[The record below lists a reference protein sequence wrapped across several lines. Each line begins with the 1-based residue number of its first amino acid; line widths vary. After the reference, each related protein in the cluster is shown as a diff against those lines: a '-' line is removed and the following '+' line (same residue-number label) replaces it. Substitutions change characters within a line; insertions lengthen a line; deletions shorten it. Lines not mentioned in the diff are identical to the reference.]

1 MIEYLFTNWITI
13 LIIILIYSIFN
24 KIYNLLFTPFDELK
38 FIEQINNQK
47 KLEKKFNEININ
59 NNIPTL
65 LSYYIN

>member
-1 MIEYLFTNWITI
+1 MIEYLLSNWVII

-24 KIYNLLFTPFDELK
+24 KIYNLLYIPFDESR

-47 KLEKKFNEININ
+47 KLEEKFNEINI

>member
-1 MIEYLFTNWITI
+1 MIGYLLSNWTI
-13 LIIILIYSIFN
+13 ILTMILIYSIFN
-24 KIYNLLFTPFDELK
+24 KIYNLIFTPFNESR

-47 KLEKKFNEININ
+47 KLEEKFNEININ